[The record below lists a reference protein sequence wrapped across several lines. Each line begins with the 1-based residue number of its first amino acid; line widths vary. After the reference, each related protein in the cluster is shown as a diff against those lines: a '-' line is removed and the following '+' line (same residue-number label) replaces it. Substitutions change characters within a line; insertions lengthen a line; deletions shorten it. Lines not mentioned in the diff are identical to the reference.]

1 MEELERAEPR
11 PEVPAMIAVLAAT
24 LGSDKPSYLSAP
36 ITTGYRFA
44 HWLTGVGAHYNCDD
58 PVWVAERRTQVVL
71 PNIHDAQRFARHL
84 RMEGRIVIDPT
95 ELEDQ
100 PGWTQLDYRTLWARV
115 IRRFAGEIICFD
127 GWQFSSGCSY
137 EFLIAIKRGIPVKDD
152 KLEPISNER
161 GQTLIAKGIRTL
173 RRLGANT
180 DFLEQV
186 NALLIEKVLDP
197 A

>member
-1 MEELERAEPR
+1 LEELERAEPR

-44 HWLTGVGAHYNCDD
+44 QWLAGAGAHYDCGD
-58 PVWVAERRTQVVL
+58 PVWVAERRTHVVL
-71 PNIHDAQRFARHL
+71 PNIDDAQRFARHL
-84 RMEGRIVIDPT
+84 RAGGRVVIDPT

-115 IRRFAGEIICFD
+115 VRRFAGEIICFD

-137 EFLIAIKRGIPVKDD
+137 EFLVAVKAGMPVKDD
-152 KLEPISNER
+152 KLELISYER
-161 GQTLIAKGIRTL
+161 GQALIAEAIRTL

-186 NALLIEKVLDP
+186 NVLLSQKVLHL